1 MLFSAR
7 HWLSSPSRVTTLTLV
22 MMGVLAL
29 SGCGDD
35 NTKTTAAAT
44 GAGESKTAA
53 ASTAVRDTLNFG
65 SMKDI
70 RDINPHLYLGEM
82 AAQGMVFEALTKNT
96 PEGVKPWLAEK
107 WDVSP
112 DGRVYTFH
120 LRHDVKFSDG
130 TPFTA
135 DVVKK
140 NVDAVLENATRH
152 AWLDLINVI
161 EKNEVV
167 DAYTWKL
174 TLKSPYFPT
183 LIELGLTRPFRFIAP
198 QCMKEGKST
207 LNGVSCLVGTGPW
220 VLTDHKRNQIATF
233 TRNEGYWG
241 KKPLLKTIN
250 WTVVPDSQTL
260 LLSLKNGEIQLIFG
274 ADGDQLSID
283 AMDALQKEGKFQVI
297 WSHPIASR
305 AILLNSKR
313 PITGEAAVREAIQH
327 AINRDAIV
335 KNILNGRETEA
346 KTLFSKTVPGCDVP
360 LTPRE
365 YDPKMATEILE
376 KDGWTM
382 GSDGIRQKNGQPMR
396 VTFYFNAK
404 NAQEKTIAEAV
415 QADLRAVGID
425 MPIVGEEKQS
435 FLDRQRSGNFDLQYS
450 LSWGA
455 PYDPQSYLSS
465 WRQPSHGDFQAQAGL
480 PDKAKIDETIT
491 SLMTEGDAA
500 KRQQMLTWVLTS
512 IHESGV
518 YVPISFSRIKAVY
531 SPDLDGVGFDVT
543 QYEIPFEA
551 MHFKK

>member
-1 MLFSAR
+1 MMSNGKAFTLR
-7 HWLSSPSRVTTLTLV
+7 LRPLVLSLCAVSFLGLGLT
-22 MMGVLAL
+22 
-29 SGCGDD
+29 GCGDKKEGD
-35 NTKTTAAAT
+35 VAP
-44 GAGESKTAA
+44 A
-53 ASTAVRDTLNFG
+53 ASASAPRDTLNFG

-96 PEGVKPWLAEK
+96 KEGVKPWLAES
-107 WDVSP
+107 WEISP
-112 DGRVYTFH
+112 DGKVYTFH
-120 LRHDVKFSDG
+120 LRKDVKFSDG

-140 NVDAVLENATRH
+140 NVDAVLANASRH
-152 AWLDLINVI
+152 AWLDMVNVM

-167 DAYTWKL
+167 DPFTWRL
-174 TLKSPYFPT
+174 TLKAPYFPT

-198 QCMKEGKST
+198 QCMKEGQT
-207 LNGVSCLVGTGPW
+207 LNGVSCLIGTGPW
-220 VLTDHKRNQIATF
+220 VLTDYKRNQEATF
-233 TRNEGYWG
+233 TRNEAYWG
-241 KKPLLKTIN
+241 EKAKLKTVN

-260 LLSLKNGEIQLIFG
+260 LLALEKGEIQLIFG

-283 AMDALQKEGKFQVI
+283 AMDALQKEGKFKTV
-297 WSHPIASR
+297 WSDPIASR
-305 AILLNSKR
+305 TILLNSKR
-313 PITGEAAVREAIQH
+313 PITGEAPVREAIQR

-346 KTLFSKTVPGCDVP
+346 LTLFAKTVPGCDVP
-360 LTPRE
+360 LSPRH
-365 YDPKMATEILE
+365 YDPKEAAAILE
-376 KDGWTM
+376 KDGWVM
-382 GSDGIRQKNGQPMR
+382 GSDGVRAKNGTPLR

-404 NAQEKTIAEAV
+404 NAQEKPIAEAV
-415 QADLRAVGID
+415 QADLRAIGID

-465 WRQPSHGDFQAQAGL
+465 WRQPAHGDFQAQVGL

-491 SLMTEGDAA
+491 KLMVEGDAQ
-500 KRQQMLTWVLTS
+500 KRQEMLTWVLTT
-512 IHESGV
+512 IHDSGV

-531 SPDLDGVGFDVT
+531 APDLEDVGFDVS